1 MRSAFFRACPT
12 GYSRTVIEAA
22 IAVRDNPQAGRYELV
37 LDGGVVGELVYRQRP
52 EARVFLHTEISDE
65 LEGRGLGARLVE
77 SALDDVRAHG
87 LKLAAS
93 LPLRLGY
100 LRRHPTYADLVL

>member
-1 MRSAFFRACPT
+1 M
-12 GYSRTVIEAA
+12 IEAGVT
-22 IAVRDNPQAGRYELV
+22 VRDNPQAGRYELV
-37 LDGGVVGELVYRQRP
+37 RDGGVVGELVYRQRP

-65 LEGRGLGARLVE
+65 LEGRGFGAQLVE

-87 LKLAAS
+87 LKLVPVCPFVS
-93 LPLRLGY
+93 DY